1 MKSYPAAIIAG
12 KSYSGNAGLEVLDP
26 TTGAAVASLGEADA
40 GLVDKAVIAA
50 RAAFA
55 DGRWRGLSVEARQK
69 VLRSC
74 ADALDAHADE
84 LADLECLNTGIPLKQ
99 IRERMVTRAA
109 YNFRF
114 FAEYIGQ
121 QAGELYE
128 QHPGYL
134 TMVRQEAVGVA
145 ALIAPWN
152 APIALGSMKIAAALA
167 FGNSAIIKP
176 SEIAPLGVT
185 RMVEIL
191 LGAGLPEGVLG
202 LVNGTGILT
211 GAALVGHAGVDRISF
226 TGGTG
231 TGRSIGAVAA
241 ANLKPVTMEL
251 GGKSANVIFEDADF
265 ERAVD
270 GALVS
275 IFANNGQQCLAGS
288 RILVQ
293 RSILERFL
301 AAFVPR
307 AAAIRVGDPRD
318 AKTEVGPVISEGQRQ
333 RMLRFA
339 EIARTDGAKILVG
352 GAARPGPGQGGGF
365 YVDPTVVLTENHDS
379 LLCQDEIFGP
389 FATIVPFDDE
399 ADALRLANGTSF
411 GLVSYVWT
419 ESLPRAMRMQEAL
432 VAGVVWVN
440 TPMMR
445 ELRAPFGGYGDSG
458 IGAEGGKACAQFYAR
473 EKTVSIPR
481 TPQPIERL
489 GLG

>member
-1 MKSYPAAIIAG
+1 MQQYPAAIIAG
-12 KSYSGNAGLEVLDP
+12 KSHAGKTGLEVLEP
-26 TTGAAVASLGEADA
+26 ATGQPVARLGEADA
-40 GLVDKAVIAA
+40 ALVDEAVGAA
-50 RAAFA
+50 RAAFEA
-55 DGRWRGLSVEARQK
+55 GTWRKTPVDQRQAQ
-69 VLRSC
+69 LRAC
-74 ADALDAHADE
+74 ADAIDAHAAE
-84 LADLECLNTGIPLKQ
+84 LADLECLNTGIPLRQ

-114 FAEYIGQ
+114 FADYIGQ
-121 QAGELYE
+121 EAGTLYE

-134 TMVRQEAVGVA
+134 TMVRHEAVGVA
-145 ALIAPWN
+145 ALVAPWN
-152 APIALGSMKIAAALA
+152 APIALGAMKIAASLA

-191 LGAGLPEGVLG
+191 LGTGLPDGVLG
-202 LVNGTGILT
+202 LVNGTGPAT
-211 GAALVGHAGVDRISF
+211 GAALVGHRGVDRISF

-231 TGRSIGAVAA
+231 TGRAIGAAAA

-251 GGKSANVIFEDADF
+251 GGKSANVIFADADF

-293 RSILERFL
+293 RAILDRFL

-307 AAAIRVGDPRD
+307 AAALRIGDPRD
-318 AKTEVGPVISEGQRQ
+318 MATEIGPVISEGQRQ

-339 EIARTDGAKILVG
+339 EIARTDGATLLLG
-352 GAARPGPGQGGGF
+352 GHALERPGF
-365 YVDPTVVLTENHDS
+365 YVAPTVALTTNHDS
-379 LLCQDEIFGP
+379 QLCQDEIFGP
-389 FATIVPFDDE
+389 FATIIAFDDE
-399 ADALRLANGTSF
+399 ADAVRLANGTDF

-419 ESLPRAMRMQEAL
+419 ESLQRAMRMQEAMA
-432 VAGVVWVN
+432 AGVVWVN

-473 EKTVSIPR
+473 EKTITIPR

-489 GLG
+489 GLGN